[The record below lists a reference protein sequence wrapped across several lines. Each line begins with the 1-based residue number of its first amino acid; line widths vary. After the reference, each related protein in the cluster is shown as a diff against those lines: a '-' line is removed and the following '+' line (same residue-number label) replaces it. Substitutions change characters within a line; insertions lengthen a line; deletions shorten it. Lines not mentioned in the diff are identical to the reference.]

1 MTPAAREVT
10 YTIHHLSFGGWMGT
24 VSQRGREPH
33 QLGLVANPGAIE
45 ANDIGPGSLDEKS
58 GPARLAQAMFH
69 DALDRARPPITEAPV
84 TEDVTRVISG
94 DFADELL
101 RSMRPG
107 QEASFT
113 AEFIRR
119 WYENRRHRFGATA

>member
-1 MTPAAREVT
+1 
-10 YTIHHLSFGGWMGT
+10 
-24 VSQRGREPH
+24 
-33 QLGLVANPGAIE
+33 
-45 ANDIGPGSLDEKS
+45 
-58 GPARLAQAMFH
+58 MFQ
-69 DALDRARPPITEAPV
+69 DALDRARPPIADAPV
-84 TEDVTRVISG
+84 TDDVTRVISG
-94 DFADELL
+94 DFVEELL